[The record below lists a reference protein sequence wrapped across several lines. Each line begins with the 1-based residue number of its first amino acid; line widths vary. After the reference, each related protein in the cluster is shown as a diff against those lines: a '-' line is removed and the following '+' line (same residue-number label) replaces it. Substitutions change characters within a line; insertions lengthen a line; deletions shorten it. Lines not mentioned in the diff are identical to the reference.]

1 MEARKMAKGKRG
13 PALFELLGED
23 GGRTTGGVKVPSLW
37 SRHNRVVEL
46 HAARAVRSAAAEE
59 SAGPL
64 EAPPSSGATRTG
76 PRPFFEVAGERICVS
91 FTSVAAAVAVF
102 VALAI
107 VLVSYGVGARRGDD
121 AGFRRGFDAGRA
133 AVAAAAGDEIATV
146 RKEPPATYLLGGL
159 LEEAAGK
166 TAGGGV
172 REDRA
177 GPKGVAAATPK
188 TPAVSGSATGWVRDL
203 TYIVAQEFPAAS
215 VDKARNAKE
224 FLGQRGV
231 NAELAPLNTG
241 TILLIATQGY
251 NHKDPAQKRLAE
263 QLLDKVRT
271 IGTQY
276 YAAGG
281 GYRLEGYFK
290 TLKRD
295 TW

>member
-1 MEARKMAKGKRG
+1 MEARKIAKGKRG
-13 PALFELLGED
+13 PALFELLGDD
-23 GGRTTGGVKVPSLW
+23 GGRTAGGVKVPSLW
-37 SRHNRVVEL
+37 SRHNRVVDL
-46 HAARAVRSAAAEE
+46 HAARAVRSAED

-64 EAPPSSGATRTG
+64 GATPSSGTASTE

-102 VALAI
+102 VALAT

-121 AGFRRGFDAGRA
+121 AGFRRGFDVGRA
-133 AVAAAAGDEIATV
+133 AGAAAIGDEIATV

-159 LEEAAGK
+159 LEEAASK

-177 GPKGVAAATPK
+177 GSKGAAVATPR
-188 TPAVSGSATGWVRDL
+188 TPAVSGSVSGWVRDL

-215 VDKARNAKE
+215 IEKARNAKE

-231 NAELAPLNTG
+231 NAELVPLNTG

>member
-1 MEARKMAKGKRG
+1 MEARKIAKGKRG
-13 PALFELLGED
+13 PALFELLSDD
-23 GGRTTGGVKVPSLW
+23 GGRIAGGVKVPNWW
-37 SRHNRVVEL
+37 SRHNRIVDL
-46 HAARAVRSAAAEE
+46 HAARAVRSAED
-59 SAGPL
+59 SAGAL
-64 EAPPSSGATRTG
+64 EAPPCSTVTSTA

-102 VALAI
+102 VALAT

-121 AGFRRGFDAGRA
+121 AGFRRGFDVGRA
-133 AVAAAAGDEIATV
+133 AGAAAIGDEIATV

-159 LEEAAGK
+159 LEEAGSK
-166 TAGGGV
+166 TASGGV

-177 GPKGVAAATPK
+177 APKVAAVPTPR
-188 TPAVSGSATGWVRDL
+188 TPAVSGSASGWVRDL

-215 VDKARNAKE
+215 IEKARNAKE

-231 NAELAPLNTG
+231 NTELAPLNTG

-251 NHKDPAQKRLAE
+251 NHKDSAQKRLAE

>member
-13 PALFELLGED
+13 PALFELLGDD
-23 GGRTTGGVKVPSLW
+23 GGRTAGGVKVPSLW
-37 SRHNRVVEL
+37 SRHNRIVDL
-46 HAARAVRSAAAEE
+46 HAARAVRSAED

-64 EAPPSSGATRTG
+64 EAPPCSGVTSTG
-76 PRPFFEVAGERICVS
+76 ARPFFEVAGERICVS

-102 VALAI
+102 VALAT

-133 AVAAAAGDEIATV
+133 AGATAPGDEIATA

-159 LEEAAGK
+159 LEEAGSK

-177 GPKGVAAATPK
+177 APKGAAAAMPR
-188 TPAVSGSATGWVRDL
+188 TPAVSSSASGWVRDL
-203 TYIVAQEFPAAS
+203 TYIVVQEFPAAS
-215 VDKARNAKE
+215 VDKARNARE

>member
-1 MEARKMAKGKRG
+1 MAKGKRG

-23 GGRTTGGVKVPSLW
+23 GGRTAGGVKVPSW
-37 SRHNRVVEL
+37 WARHNRVVDL
-46 HAARAVRSAAAEE
+46 HAARAVRSAEE

-64 EAPPSSGATRTG
+64 EAPPCSGVTSTAA
-76 PRPFFEVAGERICVS
+76 RPFFEVAGERICVS

-102 VALAI
+102 VALAT
-107 VLVSYGVGARRGDD
+107 VLASYGLGARRGDE

-133 AVAAAAGDEIATV
+133 ADATAPGDEIATV

-159 LEEAAGK
+159 LEEAASK
-166 TAGGGV
+166 TASGGV

-177 GPKGVAAATPK
+177 APKGTSA
-188 TPAVSGSATGWVRDL
+188 PASKVPAGAGSASGWVRDL
-203 TYIVAQEFPAAS
+203 TYIVAQEFPATNIE
-215 VDKARNAKE
+215 KARNAKE

-271 IGTQY
+271 IGAQY